1 MVAFPMRKTRT
12 PAPPR
17 TPNKRAGGYSPPRH
31 GLARVLSRIGVCSRS
46 EAMRLVA
53 AGRVRVNGRL
63 QRDPEAPVD
72 PSGDLV
78 ELDGSPVRAAGRICI
93 AVNKPRGLVVSASDE
108 HGRDTVYALLRDA
121 GLPWLAPVGRLD
133 KASEG
138 LLLMSNDPAWAAR
151 ITDPGMHL
159 AKTYCVQIRG
169 VPGEAT
175 LRRLRGGVTDR
186 GECLVAESVRVT
198 GGGDRNTW
206 LEVVLREGR
215 NRQIRRMLSAC
226 GHEVLR
232 LMRVAIGPLMLGDL
246 PRGAWRRLTE
256 AEIGALFDAR
266 R

>member
-1 MVAFPMRKTRT
+1 MSSARGIPG
-12 PAPPR
+12 
-17 TPNKRAGGYSPPRH
+17 KRGDESAPRH
-31 GLARVLSRIGVCSRS
+31 GLARVLSRMGVCSRS
-46 EAMRLVA
+46 EAERRIA

-63 QRDPEAPVD
+63 ERDPEAPVD
-72 PSGDLV
+72 PSDDLV
-78 ELDGSPVRAAGRICI
+78 ELDGSRVRAAGCICV

-108 HGRDTVYALLRDA
+108 HARDTVYALLRDA

-151 ITDPGMHL
+151 ITDPDMHV
-159 AKTYCVQIRG
+159 AKVYRVQIRG
-169 VPGEAT
+169 VPAEAT
-175 LRRLRGGVTDR
+175 LQRLRGGVTDR
-186 GECLVAESVRVT
+186 GECLVAESARVI

-206 LEVVLREGR
+206 LEIVLREGR

-232 LMRVAIGPLMLGDL
+232 LMRVAIGPLALGDL
-246 PRGAWRRLTE
+246 PKGAWRRLTE
-256 AEIGALFDAR
+256 TEISALSGTR